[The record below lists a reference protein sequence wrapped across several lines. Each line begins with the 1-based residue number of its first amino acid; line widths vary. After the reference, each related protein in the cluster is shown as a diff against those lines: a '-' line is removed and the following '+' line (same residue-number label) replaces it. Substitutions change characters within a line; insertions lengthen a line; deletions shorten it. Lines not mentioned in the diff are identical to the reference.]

1 MPRLKEIIKVLE
13 GFAPPYLAE
22 SWDNVGLM
30 VGSASCDVQKVLCAL
45 DLNHEVI
52 DEAID
57 LGANCIVTHHPF
69 LFKPIRSIN
78 LETIQGQMIE
88 KLIKHQISVYSM
100 HTNYDITTGGLND
113 YLANQLGLKDI
124 QILSKTYEEKLY
136 KGVIYVPCSHLEQ
149 VRDVVIKNMT
159 CDIGKYAGCTF
170 SKQGEGTFIPLEGS
184 KPYIGETGYVEKV
197 NENELS
203 FIGTY
208 QEVEHIIKEAKK
220 VHPYE
225 EVAVD
230 VYPLENMKKVYGI
243 GRYGELEEALSLETF
258 VEKVKRIFNLEHI
271 RITDLKE
278 RTIKRVA
285 ICSGAGS
292 EYISRAA
299 QVADVYLTGDL
310 KFHEGQMAKSLGL
323 TIIDV
328 GHYASEQIAL
338 VPIGDCIQKAFP
350 ACEIYYSKI
359 NGETLFIK

>member
-338 VPIGDCIQKAFP
+338 APIGDCIQKAFP

>member
-258 VEKVKRIFNLEHI
+258 VEKVKKIFNLEHI

-350 ACEIYYSKI
+350 VCEIYYSKI

>member
-88 KLIKHQISVYSM
+88 KLIKHQIAVYSM

-258 VEKVKRIFNLEHI
+258 VEKVKKIFNLEHI

-350 ACEIYYSKI
+350 VCEIYYSKI